1 MPKVLTPQQVE
12 AYKRD
17 GYVFPFR
24 VMSAA
29 DAQALEAKLRALEA
43 REGGTMSRKTNMK
56 PHLLLPWLC
65 DLVRHP
71 KILDA
76 VEDVIGPNILAWS
89 SGFFIKGTN
98 DPSYVSWHQD
108 STYWGLSSPDVVTA
122 WVALTPSTTESGCM
136 QVVPG
141 TQAIQV
147 AHKDT
152 YADNNMLS
160 RGQELAVE
168 VDKSKAVNIVL
179 QPGEMSLHHVQIFHG
194 SDPNRAKHRR
204 IGFTIRYIPTYVRQ
218 LSPVRDSAMLVRGV
232 DEYRYFDPDP
242 LPKAEFD
249 SAAVAYHAALIE
261 RQTKILYAGAQKVRD
276 LDAPAARAM

>member
-1 MPKVLTPQQVE
+1 MPNVLTAEQVE
-12 AYKRD
+12 RYRRD

-29 DAQALEAKLRALEA
+29 DAAALEARLRALEA
-43 REGGTMSRKTNMK
+43 REGGTMSRRTNLK
-56 PHLLLPWLC
+56 PHLLLPWLD

-76 VEDVIGPNILAWS
+76 VEDVIGPNILAWA
-89 SGFFIKGTN
+89 SGFFIKGSH

-122 WVALTPSTTESGCM
+122 WVALTPSTPESGCM
-136 QVVPG
+136 RVIPG

-152 YADNNMLS
+152 YAENNLLS
-160 RGQELAVE
+160 RGQELAVD
-168 VDKSKAVNIVL
+168 VDLSQAVDIVL

-194 SDPNRAKHRR
+194 SDPNRAAHRR

-218 LSPVRDSAMLVRGV
+218 LAPVRDSAMLVRGV
-232 DEYRYFDPDP
+232 DTFHHFDVDPRPKADFDP
-242 LPKAEFD
+242 
-249 SAAVAYHAALIE
+249 AAVAYHAALVE
-261 RQTKILYAGAQKVRD
+261 RHTKIIYAGAAKTRD

>member
-1 MPKVLTPQQVE
+1 MPKLLSQAQVD
-12 AYKRD
+12 AYHRD
-17 GYVFPFR
+17 GYVFPMR
-24 VMSAA
+24 AIAEAEMRATRERYE
-29 DAQALEAKLRALEA
+29 ALCRQ
-43 REGGTMSRKTNMK
+43 EGGQLTKRTNQK
-56 PHLLLPWLC
+56 PHLLVTWLA
-65 DLVRHP
+65 DMVRHP
-71 KILDA
+71 RILDA

-160 RGQELAVE
+160 RGQELAVD

-249 SAAVAYHAALIE
+249 PAAVAYHAALIE